1 VKGWG
6 RGDGEIEVCRASWTQ
21 KRQGQCRLIQL
32 FAEGILTNRGGI
44 LKSVNVRCAGK
55 GGKMETSQF
64 LTVREVAEYVRLK
77 PLAIYRKV
85 KSKEIPF
92 KRAGR
97 SLRFDKE
104 EIDQWMKWGRR

>member
-1 VKGWG
+1 M
-6 RGDGEIEVCRASWTQ
+6 
-21 KRQGQCRLIQL
+21 
-32 FAEGILTNRGGI
+32 N
-44 LKSVNVRCAGK
+44 
-55 GGKMETSQF
+55 ETGF
-64 LTVREVAEYVRLK
+64 MTVQEVADYLRLK

-104 EIDQWMKWGRR
+104 ELDQWMKWGRR

>member
-1 VKGWG
+1 
-6 RGDGEIEVCRASWTQ
+6 
-21 KRQGQCRLIQL
+21 
-32 FAEGILTNRGGI
+32 
-44 LKSVNVRCAGK
+44 
-55 GGKMETSQF
+55 
-64 LTVREVAEYVRLK
+64 VREVAEYVRLK